1 MPIYEYICSRCG
13 SHLEAVQ
20 KVSDPPLQECQVC
33 GGILK
38 KIISPPAIQF
48 KGNGWY
54 ITDYARKPSSS
65 KEEKSKDE
73 TKSSESPAAK
83 SEAEAK
89 KPSAAKD

>member
-20 KVSDPPLQECQVC
+20 RVSDPPLQKCQVC
-33 GGILK
+33 GGRLK
-38 KIISPPAIQF
+38 KIISAPAIQF
-48 KGNGWY
+48 RGNGWY

-73 TKSSESPAAK
+73 AKGGESPAAK

>member
-20 KVSDPPLQECQVC
+20 KVNDPPLQKCQVC

-38 KIISPPAIQF
+38 KIISAPAIQF

-54 ITDYARKPSSS
+54 ITDYARKAPSG
-65 KEEKSKDE
+65 KEEK
-73 TKSSESPAAK
+73 PQAK
-83 SEAEAK
+83 STSAETSGGKGAAEAG
-89 KPSAAKD
+89 KPSKSDN